1 MVLMEHTIGAVVLM
15 AGCSNRMQKGNKLLM
30 TLGETGVSVAERTI
44 QSVVSAGY
52 ESLLV
57 VTGHDADKLTD
68 VLLGFDVQWTHNS
81 RYKDGMGTSIAK
93 AFKDIYSWDAALIV
107 LGDMPFVSV
116 ATLKLLHEVSIQH
129 PNQIIVPSF
138 NGRRGQPVIFPSRF
152 FDHLKECT
160 GDIGGKRILH
170 SHPESVM
177 LVEVGD
183 EAIHWDVDTAEML
196 NRYVE
201 AAQEVVDD

>member
-1 MVLMEHTIGAVVLM
+1 MVFAEHTIGAVVLM
-15 AGCSNRMQKGNKLLM
+15 AGCSKRMQEGNKLFM
-30 TLGETGVSVAERTI
+30 PVGDTGVSVAERTI

-52 ESLLV
+52 ESIVV
-57 VTGHDADKLTD
+57 VTGHDSDKLRT
-68 VLLGFDVQWTHNS
+68 VLMDFGVQWTHNL

-93 AFKDIYSWDAALIV
+93 AFGNIDSWDAALIV

-116 ATLKLLHEVSIQH
+116 ATLKLLREISTQH

-138 NGRRGQPVIFPSRF
+138 NDRRGQPVIFPARF
-152 FDHLKECT
+152 FNDLKECT
-160 GDIGGKRILH
+160 GDVGGKRILQ

-201 AAQEVVDD
+201 ASKEVLDD